1 MISIL
6 KQMAFNKNKKK
17 VEKSIIKLKV
27 IIFFNE
33 SVYSFPLLNNKIR
46 PFFQQKTFLSLR
58 AYKKAKQKKTTLN
71 KLMKSF

>member
-27 IIFFNE
+27 IIFFNFDQYFLTRRRPDRN
-33 SVYSFPLLNNKIR
+33 SHLNRSQMHRNTWEQFRKIV
-46 PFFQQKTFLSLR
+46 QLVK
-58 AYKKAKQKKTTLN
+58 
-71 KLMKSF
+71 M